1 MSAAE
6 THASILSLP
15 DLVNTDAGWCG
26 GAAEGRLASVE
37 RGPFLMRP
45 WTFALRASAETWQRF
60 FGEIRAAA
68 R

>member
-1 MSAAE
+1 MRGS
-6 THASILSLP
+6 
-15 DLVNTDAGWCG
+15 CG

-60 FGEIRAAA
+60 FEEIRATA